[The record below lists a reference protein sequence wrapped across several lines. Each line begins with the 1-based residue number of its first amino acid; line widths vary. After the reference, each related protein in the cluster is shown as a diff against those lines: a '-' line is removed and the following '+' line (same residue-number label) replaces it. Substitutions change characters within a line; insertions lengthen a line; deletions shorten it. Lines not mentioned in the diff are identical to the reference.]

1 MSLTNKFIFVILFI
15 TTLIVSVFTYLQI
28 TEQKKILKN
37 ELNQR
42 IDLMNNN
49 IELNAKHIINTLK
62 YDVEND
68 IASFNFSHIDISFRK
83 LMNNPNIQTINMHN
97 IDKNVNLI
105 IGDKNIEQYIHQ
117 DDIQKLT
124 ITKLE
129 HRNSFVISV
138 PLHFSQKWGTLHI
151 VYSLHNLKKAI
162 LKEER
167 HIIEKINKSIQKAI
181 YTAIILALLIIF
193 FAYIFTRKFLL
204 PILSLTEIAKHITNG
219 KMDVNNEFETI
230 KREDEI
236 GVLYNTFKEM
246 STQLENSYKKLQKLN
261 ENLEA
266 KVMSRTNQL
275 NLEKQKA
282 EKATK
287 VKSEFL
293 ATMSHEIRTP
303 MNGILGMAYLAL
315 ETSLDSQQKNYITK
329 IEKSAT
335 SLMRIIN
342 DILDFSKLEAT
353 KLTIIHSQF
362 NLLKLI
368 QNVINILKIEADK
381 KDVKLL
387 LNYDISQK
395 TFNGDSLRINQILTN
410 IIGNAI
416 KFTDK
421 GTIEINISNI
431 GVNRY
436 RFSIDDTGIG
446 LTEEQ
451 IEKLFKSFSQ
461 ADTST
466 TRKYGGTGLGLV
478 ISKQLA
484 NLMNG
489 DIWVERKKGKG
500 SIFHIEIELD
510 SINII
515 DNKVPYIKNKFDIS
529 TLSKARILVV
539 EDNTINQEIIAG
551 LLENSSI
558 TIDFANNGQEAI
570 DLFDTNIHKLIL
582 MDIEMP
588 IMNGIEAT
596 KIIRK
601 KDQSIPIIALTA
613 NAMITD
619 VSQSKEMGMNEHL
632 NKPID
637 INQLHSILEK
647 YLSHNTKKETL
658 KIDSSINYEIG
669 LQYLNNNEKLYNK
682 ILKNFFDTYKN
693 LNLNSLDKTQNEI
706 EIHTLKGLSKNIGA
720 EKLFQIINNL
730 EPKETFANCEIIQKE
745 LLCVIEELSR
755 VNFIEQQN
763 DLVLTELSLEQKE
776 TLFHEL
782 YNAIKQ
788 KKPKLCNITI
798 QEIQKYKLSDYDTKI
813 FENTKHE
820 ITQYN
825 FKQAEI
831 LIEELLKYTRKS

>member
-395 TFNGDSLRINQILTN
+395 TFNGDSLRINQIFTN

>member
-15 TTLIVSVFTYLQI
+15 TALIVSVFTYLQI

-138 PLHFSQKWGTLHI
+138 PLHFSQKWGTLHV

-167 HIIEKINKSIQKAI
+167 HIIEKINKSIQNAI

-478 ISKQLA
+478 ISKQLS

>member
-15 TTLIVSVFTYLQI
+15 TALIVSVFTYLQI

-49 IELNAKHIINTLK
+49 IELNAKHLINTLK

-138 PLHFSQKWGTLHI
+138 PLHFSQKWGTLHV

-167 HIIEKINKSIQKAI
+167 HIIEKINKSIQNAI

>member
-15 TTLIVSVFTYLQI
+15 TALIVSVFTYLQI

-49 IELNAKHIINTLK
+49 IELNAKHLINTLK

-138 PLHFSQKWGTLHI
+138 PLHFSQKWGTLHV

-167 HIIEKINKSIQKAI
+167 HIIEKINKSIQNAI

-693 LNLNSLDKTQNEI
+693 LNLNSLDKTHNEI

-730 EPKETFANCEIIQKE
+730 EPKETFTNCEIIQKE

-813 FENTKHE
+813 FENTKQE

>member
-15 TTLIVSVFTYLQI
+15 TALIVSVFTYLQI

-138 PLHFSQKWGTLHI
+138 PLHFSQKWGTLHV

-167 HIIEKINKSIQKAI
+167 HIIEKINKSIQNAI

-395 TFNGDSLRINQILTN
+395 TFNGDSLRINQIFTN